1 MYEIIKPERDLE
13 NPEYQDACE
22 NGTKQGWER
31 NGGVKSEDMTITVS
45 NGKEFWLHTKKK
57 VTIEEMVA
65 NGWVMVYDSARRKKQ

>member
-31 NGGVKSEDMTITVS
+31 NGGVKSEDMTTTVS
-45 NGKEFWLHTKKK
+45 NGKE
-57 VTIEEMVA
+57 V
-65 NGWVMVYDSARRKKQ
+65 